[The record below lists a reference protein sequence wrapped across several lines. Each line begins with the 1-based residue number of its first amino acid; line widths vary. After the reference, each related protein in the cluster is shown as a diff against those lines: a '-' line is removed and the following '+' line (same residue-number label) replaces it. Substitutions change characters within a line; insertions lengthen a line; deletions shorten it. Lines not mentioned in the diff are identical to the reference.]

1 MVVFSLLHVN
11 ILNIYVLTPFLEPPY
26 QQMAKMGKM
35 AKIARIV
42 NDEKNP
48 FSSGQIFHISHSGQI

>member
-26 QQMAKMGKM
+26 HKLLNGTHGEL
-35 AKIARIV
+35 
-42 NDEKNP
+42 DEP
-48 FSSGQIFHISHSGQI
+48 VIGT